1 MLLGAVLTAAV
12 PACGSRPATLDDLP
26 DDTSCRTTVLVGP
39 LAEVAR
45 ARADSARA
53 LADSLPATADAPES
67 SEPTAADTIL
77 AVRPDDT
84 AQPDGGEDG
93 GESDGGESDGGAIVA
108 TDGTGDDDDPPLA
121 RQLAMEWRLP
131 PESVDVSQL
140 NAWCAAVGPAVVGS
154 WTDPVLQEDLPP
166 LVDSLFI
173 VAWNGH
179 IGGGDARGL
188 VEDLR
193 SGALTGGQ
201 EVEHFVLLLQEVH
214 RQGELVPEHDPGLPG
229 GGGTTPAP
237 PHGDRV
243 DVVGLAEELGL
254 WVMYAPAMRN
264 GPHED
269 RGNAILSTIP
279 LADPVAVALPV
290 ARQRRVTIAAT
301 LTGRRSSGEP
311 WSLQVASVHLE
322 SQPQWWRSPE
332 AERLEQAEALVSL
345 LPEASAAVA
354 GGDFNTKT
362 RGREEALVGVMLR
375 SYPDTPPFPTGPTYQ
390 KAYGIYREYLDYLF
404 FRLPDGAAA
413 DYRRVDDIYGSDHYP
428 MIGWIR
434 W

>member
-1 MLLGAVLTAAV
+1 MLAALPAAV
-12 PACGSRPATLDDLP
+12 VACVSKPASLHELP
-26 DDTSCRTTVLVGP
+26 DDHSCRTTVLVGP
-39 LAEVAR
+39 LAELAR

-53 LADSLPATADAPES
+53 LADSLRAETDTLGAAG
-67 SEPTAADTIL
+67 PTAADTL
-77 AVRPDDT
+77 MAVRPTDS
-84 AQPDGGEDG
+84 APDGADYADG
-93 GESDGGESDGGAIVA
+93 PTAGPAIVA
-108 TDGTGDDDDPPLA
+108 SDGRSDGDDPPLA
-121 RQLAMEWRLP
+121 RALAVEWRLP
-131 PESVDVSQL
+131 QESVYVSQL

-154 WTDPVLQEDLPP
+154 WTDPVLQEDIPP

-188 VEDLR
+188 LEDLR

-214 RQGELVPEHDPGLPG
+214 REGELVPEHDPALPG
-229 GGGTTPAP
+229 GGGTTPSP
-237 PHGDRV
+237 PGGERV

-254 WVMYAPAMRN
+254 WLAYAPAMRN

-279 LADPVAVALPV
+279 LTKPVAVALPV
-290 ARQRRVTIAAT
+290 SRQRRVTVAAT
-301 LTGRRSSGEP
+301 VTARRSSGEP

-322 SQPQWWRSPE
+322 SQPEWWRSPE
-332 AERLEQAEALVSL
+332 AERLEQAEALVAL
-345 LPEASAAVA
+345 LPEANAAVA

-375 SYPDTPPFPTGPTYQ
+375 AYPDTPSFPTGPTYQ

-404 FRLPDGAAA
+404 FRLPDDARA
-413 DYRRVDDIYGSDHYP
+413 DYRRVDRIYGSDHYP
-428 MIGWIR
+428 ILGWIA